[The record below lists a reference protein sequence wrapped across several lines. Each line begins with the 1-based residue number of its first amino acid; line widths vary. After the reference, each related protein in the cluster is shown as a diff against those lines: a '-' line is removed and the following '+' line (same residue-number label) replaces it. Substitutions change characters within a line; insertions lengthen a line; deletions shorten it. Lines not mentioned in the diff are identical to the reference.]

1 MSEFPENFLN
11 NIHSA
16 AGFNAE
22 TFIKAHDE
30 NAPVSIRI
38 NPKKKYCEFEI
49 DAQVAWC
56 ENALYLK
63 ERPVFTLDPLLHAGC
78 YYVQEASSMFAGYA
92 LQHCMDLNR
101 PLKVLDLCAAPGGKS
116 TDIISILSPES
127 ILVSNELVKQRVQV
141 LKENMLKWGYE
152 NEIITHN
159 EAKHFSALQQ
169 YFDAILIDAPCSGSG
184 LFRKDENAMQHW
196 NLNNLQMCLQ
206 RQEKILED
214 VLPALKENGIL
225 IYSTC
230 SYSIE
235 EDENI
240 TDLLINKFGFQSIAI
255 PILVDWNIIEV
266 NTPAGGI
273 GYRFYPDKVKGEG
286 FYISVLR
293 NTKAIENNQLY
304 KTKES
309 LIQDVTPTEK
319 SIVAA
324 WINDIALHDF
334 FKINNTIIAL
344 PKNIL
349 AEIKLLATKLLVL
362 QSGIALG
369 EIKGKDFIPAHAFA
383 MSSLLKDTIPKFEL
397 DKQTALQYLRKQ
409 EIHLTGDFKGWAI
422 VCYKNQSLGWI
433 KKLPN
438 RINNYYPAEY
448 RIRM

>member
-38 NPKKKYCEFEI
+38 NPKKNYCEFEK

-56 ENALYLK
+56 ENAMFLK

-78 YYVQEASSMFAGYA
+78 YYVQEASSMFSGFAV
-92 LQHCMDLNR
+92 QHCMDLNK
-101 PLKVLDLCAAPGGKS
+101 PIKVLDLCAAPGGKS

-127 ILVSNELVKQRVQV
+127 ILVSNELVKQRVQI

-159 EAKHFSALQQ
+159 EAKHFSALPQ

-184 LFRKDENAMQHW
+184 LFRKDAHAMQHW
-196 NLNNLQMCLQ
+196 NLNNLQMCSQ

-240 TDLLINKFGFQSIAI
+240 TDLLINKYGFQSIAI
-255 PILVDWNIIEV
+255 PILADWNIIEV

-319 SIVAA
+319 SIVSE

-397 DKQTALQYLRKQ
+397 DKKSALQYLRKQ